1 MIKAL
6 LALVFAAVVT
16 LVCVAGCQ
24 QADKSGK
31 PASPK
36 GTPPP
41 AASTIPPPLP
51 PGRTPGQGTR

>member
-6 LALVFAAVVT
+6 LTLVFLGVIT
-16 LVCVAGCQ
+16 LVCVAGCRQ
-24 QADKSGK
+24 SDKGGK
-31 PASPK
+31 PAEQQ

>member
-1 MIKAL
+1 MIRTL
-6 LALVFAAVVT
+6 LVLLSLGVIT
-16 LVCVAGCQ
+16 LVCIGGCRQ
-24 QADKSGK
+24 NDKSGK
-31 PASPK
+31 PAEQQ